1 MLSTVNIVILYIKA
15 FVDASDLEWSL
26 FKYKAFAWMTVILY
40 ASLMLC
46 LYFFIS
52 FGVRKIAKREGMS
65 KTWLAWIPFAQFI
78 VLLNSSNAEKICW
91 MKKKTFAILL
101 VSLTAGSFLCSVVLN
116 TIQYNTTIKLLFLKK
131 DAWNVDNYI
140 LKSENNYMYLVEILT
155 FASSFLLYFLMYDF
169 FRQRTG
175 KYWLMTVLCIFFS
188 GLFPIFVFVYRNA
201 PKADYARRYVYYTN
215 VPPRGNN
222 SSDGHSPLD
231 DFGKTNPKDEPFSEF
246 NTSNGG
252 GKSDPFSEFSDVN
265 QNANSSDS
273 GNESSDDDM
282 FN

>member
-1 MLSTVNIVILYIKA
+1 MLSTVNTVIFYIKE
-15 FVDASDLEWSL
+15 FVDSSDLEWSL
-26 FKYKAFAWMTVILY
+26 FKYKAFAWMTVIIY

-52 FGVRKIAKREGMS
+52 FGARKIAKREEMS

-91 MKKKTFAILL
+91 MKKKTFTIVL

-116 TIQYNTTIKLLFLKK
+116 TVQYYDTTIKLLFLKK
-131 DAWNVDNYI
+131 DAWNVENYI

-188 GLFPIFVFVYRNA
+188 GLFPILVFVYRNV

-215 VPPRGNN
+215 VPPRANN
-222 SSDGHSPLD
+222 STRENNENSPFN
-231 DFGKTNPKDEPFSEF
+231 DFGKVNPKDEPFSEF
-246 NTSNGG
+246 NS
-252 GKSDPFSEFSDVN
+252 VN
-265 QNANSSDS
+265 QNGNSSDS
-273 GNESSDDDM
+273 GNESFDDDM